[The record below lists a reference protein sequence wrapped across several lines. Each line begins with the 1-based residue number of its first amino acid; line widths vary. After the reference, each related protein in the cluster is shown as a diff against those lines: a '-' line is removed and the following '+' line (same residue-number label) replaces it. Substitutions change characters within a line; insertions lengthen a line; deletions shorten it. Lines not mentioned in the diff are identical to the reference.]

1 MDNINTERM
10 NEKEIDYLADRIV
23 NELVLELA
31 AIKFAENA
39 DMNTNEYHYETLEI
53 TQEDDIL
60 SELAKV
66 STLIN
71 LLEDREEYEK
81 CVFLKKSIKA
91 LQTKLEEL

>member
-39 DMNTNEYHYETLEI
+39 DIDTNEYHYETLEI

-81 CVFLKKSIKA
+81 CVFLKRSIKA

>member
-81 CVFLKKSIKA
+81 CVFLKRSIKA

>member
-31 AIKFAENA
+31 AIKFAEKV
-39 DMNTNEYHYETLEI
+39 DPDTDEYYYESLEI
-53 TQEDDIL
+53 TEEDDLL

-66 STLIN
+66 STI
-71 LLEDREEYEK
+71 
-81 CVFLKKSIKA
+81 SI
-91 LQTKLEEL
+91 

>member
-10 NEKEIDYLADRIV
+10 NEKEIDYLAGRIV

-39 DMNTNEYHYETLEI
+39 DMDTNEYHYETLEI

-81 CVFLKKSIKA
+81 CVFLKRSIKA

>member
-10 NEKEIDYLADRIV
+10 NEKEIDYLAGRIV

-31 AIKFAENA
+31 AIKFAEKV
-39 DMNTNEYHYETLEI
+39 DPDTDEYYYESLEI
-53 TQEDDIL
+53 TEEDDLL

-81 CVFLKKSIKA
+81 CVFLNRSIKA

>member
-39 DMNTNEYHYETLEI
+39 DMDTNEYHYETLEI
-53 TQEDDIL
+53 TEEDDIL

-81 CVFLKKSIKA
+81 CVFLKRSIKA

>member
-10 NEKEIDYLADRIV
+10 NEKEIDYLAGRIV

-31 AIKFAENA
+31 AIKFAEKV
-39 DMNTNEYHYETLEI
+39 DPDTDEYYYESLEI
-53 TQEDDIL
+53 TEEDDLL

-81 CVFLKKSIKA
+81 CVFLKQSIKA